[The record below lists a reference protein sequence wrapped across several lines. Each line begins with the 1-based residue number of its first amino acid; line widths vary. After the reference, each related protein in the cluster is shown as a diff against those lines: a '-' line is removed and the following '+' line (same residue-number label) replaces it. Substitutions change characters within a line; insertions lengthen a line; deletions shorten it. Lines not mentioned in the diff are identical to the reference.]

1 MILRGPAAFVGLV
14 LVVAGILGSFW
25 HTWQRQQQR
34 RQLTRTFLTI
44 ETPGVA
50 MQLALAEQRVKTQT
64 GRFTTD
70 ADLLIDTWA
79 AQFGDERLADGVR
92 SQFAR
97 HRIDIAAGTHR
108 YKVTVYVKRRGG
120 AAYAIAAD
128 TAHQRVTKTC
138 GDDIAPC
145 HNGTF
150 ALRLDDQYLLN

>member
-14 LVVAGILGSFW
+14 LVVAGIVGSFW
-25 HTWQRQQQR
+25 HTWHRQQQR
-34 RQLTRTFLTI
+34 RQLTRQFLTI

-70 ADLLIDTWA
+70 TEVLIDTWA
-79 AQFGDERLADGVR
+79 AQFGDEQLADGMR
-92 SQFAR
+92 SQFGR
-97 HRIDIAAGTHR
+97 HRIQIAAGAHG

-120 AAYAIAAD
+120 AVYAIAAD

-138 GDDIAPC
+138 SDDIDPC

-150 ALRLDDQYLLN
+150 ALRIDDEYFLD